1 MIPELRAHRLADLAW
16 LEAERLILE
25 GLDHAAAHEY
35 AQIATVGLG
44 GIVAVLLG
52 RLLEGL
58 LAGLDL
64 LGDLGDLGERVS
76 VLLLDVLLF
85 HVRGRL
91 GYRNQDMPR
100 LDKVSRAD
108 RMAIGLF
115 QILFNQGIGLPDRAL
130 GGRKRRARIA

>member
-58 LAGLDL
+58 L
-64 LGDLGDLGERVS
+64 GDLGDLGERVS

-108 RMAIGLF
+108 RMAI
-115 QILFNQGIGLPDRAL
+115 
-130 GGRKRRARIA
+130 